1 MNPKID
7 AFARSQNHASAG
19 VNVSVS
25 VYVCVAGEDKGGTS
39 LDRVKKCIIGGRFLH
54 KTGKHPT

>member
-19 VNVSVS
+19 VNVS

>member
-7 AFARSQNHASAG
+7 AFARSQNHASAR
-19 VNVSVS
+19 VRVC

>member
-7 AFARSQNHASAG
+7 AFARSQNHASAR
-19 VNVSVS
+19 VNVS